1 MTMKYEC
8 EVIRDLLPLY
18 ADDVSSAGS
27 RKMVEEHLEECAECT
42 KVLEQLRTHEI
53 EAGLKEEKNQV
64 IEYQAKKFRRRRATA
79 GSVVAGL
86 FMIPVLVCLIVNL
99 ASGAALGWFFVVLA
113 ALAVAASL
121 IVVPLMVPENK
132 LLWTFCAFCASLVL
146 LLFVCSL
153 YSGGSWFLVASSAA
167 LFGLGVVFLPFVI
180 RAEPVK
186 QLIGDFNRPLLVIAA
201 DVILFANMMNMISVT
216 RKGALSTALM
226 EFLVVACAGLLAYTI
241 ITKRGEKK

>member
-1 MTMKYEC
+1 MKMAC

-18 ADDVSSAGS
+18 ADEVCSEKS
-27 RKMVEEHLEECAECT
+27 RSLVDEHLAACPECEAI
-42 KVLEQLRTHEI
+42 LRELKRDDI
-53 EAGLKEEKNQV
+53 ESGLKDEKDG
-64 IEYQAKKFRRRRATA
+64 IIAHQAVRFKRRSAA
-79 GSVVAGL
+79 VGSLIAGL